1 MIGFKS
7 IADERLD
14 FALACVQKVIG
25 QAEAS
30 LSEEERKQTPAAR
43 KDLKKGTPS
52 ELAKNYHQ
60 YIKSFGML
68 VLNSGLVAALLFA
81 QGKANKG
88 DKKAEAYN
96 LIIEHLT
103 KWLRCSGYLEKV
115 DDECENIQN
124 VQDREKEAQKAKNS
138 IQQLYSKDSPHIR
151 QATREALAFLQ
162 DLKRVADARLQK
174 PEKTGNDGK

>member
-7 IADERLD
+7 IAGKRLD
-14 FALACVQKVIG
+14 FALARVQEVIN

-30 LSEEERKQTPAAR
+30 LSEEERRQTPAAR

-52 ELAKNYHQ
+52 EVAKNYHQ

-68 VLNSGLVAALLFA
+68 MLNSGLVAALLFA
-81 QGKANKG
+81 QGKANKKSD
-88 DKKAEAYN
+88 DKAKAYS
-96 LIIEHLT
+96 LIIEHLIS
-103 KWLRCSGYLEKV
+103 WL
-115 DDECENIQN
+115 
-124 VQDREKEAQKAKNS
+124 KERGCVSQHGKAAIKE
-138 IQQLYSKDSPHIR
+138 LYGQDSPYIR

-174 PEKTGNDGK
+174 PEKTEKDGQ